1 MHHIERYAGI
11 PWANGSA
18 FPAATQG
25 KRGADPLAPPNGMRY
40 DRRQMSPPQMRAP
53 SALPP
58 TIAEMVRYGLVGLV
72 NTAVGFST
80 IAVAMQALHWHYA
93 TANVLG
99 YGLGLTVSFVLNKR
113 FTFRSPRAIRPREP
127 LLFLL
132 VFGVSY
138 AIQMGALVLC
148 VEALRMNRLAA
159 QAIAMALYTAIG
171 YAGNKYLT
179 FRARKASVPPDQP
192 GNRPASC

>member
-1 MHHIERYAGI
+1 
-11 PWANGSA
+11 
-18 FPAATQG
+18 
-25 KRGADPLAPPNGMRY
+25 
-40 DRRQMSPPQMRAP
+40 MRARP
-53 SALPP
+53 AVPP
-58 TIAEMVRYGLVGLV
+58 TVAEMVRYGLVGLV

-93 TANVLG
+93 IANVLG
-99 YGLGLTVSFVLNKR
+99 YGLGLTVSFILNR
-113 FTFRSPRAIRPREP
+113 HFTFRSPRTFRPREP

-138 AIQMGALVLC
+138 VIQMGALVLC

-171 YAGNKYLT
+171 YIGNKYLT
-179 FRARKASVPPDQP
+179 FRARRISVPDDRP
-192 GNRPASC
+192 GHHPASC